1 MDPHY
6 AEVGAAIAATYEFY
20 GEADCLK
27 KRKVSFKNSLKR
39 DMEMCIQ
46 QDVDNQITQIII
58 PDCHPSLD
66 LQRVVA

>member
-6 AEVGAAIAATYEFY
+6 AEAVAAIAATYEFY
-20 GEADCLK
+20 GEVDCLK
-27 KRKVSFKNSLKR
+27 KRKMFFKNSLKH
-39 DMEMCIQ
+39 DAGMCIQ
-46 QDVDNQITQIII
+46 HDVDNQISQTII